1 MIDENEA
8 CCGVRVARYVL
19 RLEGRGFKGI
29 DYFLLNLQ
37 FAILKFF
44 PLVVKFKSS
53 SSAVDSVGL
62 TEWRQIITI
71 SVALTVTV

>member
-1 MIDENEA
+1 MKMR
-8 CCGVRVARYVL
+8 RVAEYELQDTCYGL
-19 RLEGRGFKGI
+19 RLEGRGFKRI

-44 PLVVKFKSS
+44 PQVVKFKSS
-53 SSAVDSVGL
+53 SSALDSVGL